1 MAMKRLGLS
10 LILILALLQ
19 PTSAH
24 AESPYD
30 GPPYDIKS
38 FEKTLL
44 ESIATISCRYKK
56 GIGFFGTY
64 SLSQESKDKG
74 QNSLIVTNQS
84 LINDCIRTSGEAIS
98 IGFNGKNYNSV
109 YSGFNVDGSDLATV
123 ISSLSPPKISLYDN
137 YWPKLGSWVHV
148 AYFVESFGI
157 IFRSSKVQLINESTY
172 VIAIDGITPTPAYGG
187 LVFNSDGNFMGTVAM
202 MGPGT
207 APAGMLKVHGA
218 PLQCEI
224 SGIQRA
230 TITRCAEGFRD
241 KIWTIDPPSGIVARP
256 TPRPTPTQTT
266 STVSRELSSAQLT
279 ALQAVQRFESALD
292 ACDSEFD
299 RLDQST
305 KEIVEGFE
313 FLTSC
318 HSMDSDFE
326 EFKSEIEDYDL
337 RSSNISQGVATLGRL
352 GNSIDRLTRDLSA
365 IKTTAAS
372 SRSTITTFARTFSE
386 IQGWLDQTS
395 EIWPEIENRVSIL
408 PKATQAM
415 IKKNASYKKA
425 VTLSEEAENKGE
437 ELTEISD
444 SASSADT
451 LGELKSAINDLLK
464 LKTSL
469 KSYQEFSNNIKVIE
483 KLIPAFVCTKGQL
496 VANLPKTGKC
506 APGYSKVSTK

>member
-1 MAMKRLGLS
+1 MKRLGLS
-10 LILILALLQ
+10 FILILALLQ
-19 PTSAH
+19 PTSAQ
-24 AESPYD
+24 AASPYD
-30 GPPYDIKS
+30 GPPSDLKS

-123 ISSLSPPKISLYDN
+123 ISSLSPPQISLYDN

-172 VIAIDGITPTPAYGG
+172 VIAIDGITPTPTYGG
-187 LVFNSDGNFMGTVAM
+187 LVFNSDGNFMGTIAM

-230 TITRCAEGFRD
+230 TITRCSEGSRD

-256 TPRPTPTQTT
+256 TPKPTPTQTA
-266 STVSRELSSAQLT
+266 STVSRELASAQLT
-279 ALQAVQRFESALD
+279 ALQAAQRFESALD
-292 ACDSEFD
+292 ACDAEFN

-313 FLTSC
+313 FLTLC

-337 RSSNISQGVATLGRL
+337 RSSNISQGVATFGRL
-352 GNSIDRLTRDLSA
+352 GTSIDRLTRDLSA
-365 IKTTAAS
+365 IKATVAG

-386 IQGWLDQTS
+386 IQGLLDQIS

-408 PKATQAM
+408 PKATQAK

-425 VTLSEEAENKGE
+425 VTLSEEVENKGE

-444 SASSADT
+444 AASSANT
-451 LGELKSAINDLLK
+451 LGELKSAINDLSK
-464 LKTSL
+464 FKSSL

>member
-24 AESPYD
+24 AASPYD
-30 GPPYDIKS
+30 GPPSDIKS
-38 FEKTLL
+38 FEQNLL
-44 ESIATISCRYKK
+44 ESIATISCRHKK

-137 YWPKLGSWVHV
+137 YWPKLGSWVYV

-172 VIAIDGITPTPAYGG
+172 VIAIEGITPTPAYGG

-207 APAGMLKVHGA
+207 APAGMLRVHGA

-230 TITRCAEGFRD
+230 TITRCSEGFRD
-241 KIWTIDPPSGIVARP
+241 KIWTIDPPSGIVTRP
-256 TPRPTPTQTT
+256 TPKPTPTQTT
-266 STVSRELSSAQLT
+266 STVSRELTSAQLT
-279 ALQAVQRFESALD
+279 ALQAAQRFESALD
-292 ACDSEFD
+292 ACDAEFD
-299 RLDQST
+299 RLDQPT

-313 FLTSC
+313 FLSLC

-337 RSSNISQGVATLGRL
+337 RSSNISQGVAIFGRL
-352 GNSIDRLTRDLSA
+352 GNSIDRLTRDLGA
-365 IKTTAAS
+365 IKAIAAG
-372 SRSTITTFARTFSE
+372 SRSTITIFARTFSE

-408 PKATQAM
+408 PKATQAL

-425 VTLSEEAENKGE
+425 VTLSEEAESKGE
-437 ELTEISD
+437 ELAEISD
-444 SASSADT
+444 SASSADS
-451 LGELKSAINDLLK
+451 LGELKTAINDLSK

-469 KSYQEFSNNIKVIE
+469 KSYQDFSNNVKVIE
-483 KLIPAFVCTKGQL
+483 KLIPAFVCTKGEL

>member
-24 AESPYD
+24 AASPYD
-30 GPPYDIKS
+30 GPPSDIKS

-137 YWPKLGSWVHV
+137 YWPKLGSWVYV

-187 LVFNSDGNFMGTVAM
+187 LVFNSDGNFMGTIAM

-230 TITRCAEGFRD
+230 TITRCSEGARD
-241 KIWTIDPPSGIVARP
+241 KIWTIDPPSGVVAKP

-279 ALQAVQRFESALD
+279 SLQAVKRYESAVE
-292 ACDSEFD
+292 ACDAEFD
-299 RLDQST
+299 RLDEET
-305 KEIVEGFE
+305 LDVVEGFD
-313 FLTSC
+313 FLSVC
-318 HSMDSDFE
+318 HSLDSDFE
-326 EFKSEIEDYDL
+326 EFRSEIEDVDL
-337 RSSNISQGVATLGRL
+337 RSSNISQGIATFGRL
-352 GNSIDRLTRDLSA
+352 STSIDRLTRDLGA
-365 IKTTAAS
+365 IKSDVAA
-372 SRSTITTFARTFSE
+372 SRSTITAYARTYSE
-386 IQGWLDQTS
+386 IQGWLEIAS
-395 EIWPEIENRVSIL
+395 EVWPDVENRISKL
-408 PKATQAM
+408 SKTNQAM
-415 IKKNASYKKA
+415 IKKNSNFKKA
-425 VTLSEEAENKGE
+425 AALVDGLESKNEQISELNDSAASA
-437 ELTEISD
+437 TRISD
-444 SASSADT
+444 
-451 LGELKSAINDLLK
+451 LKTAVNDGIK
-464 LKTSL
+464 LKASL
-469 KSYQEFSNNIKVIE
+469 KGYQELNSLVKAID
-483 KLIPAFVCTKGQL
+483 KLIPAYVCTKGSL

>member
-1 MAMKRLGLS
+1 
-10 LILILALLQ
+10 
-19 PTSAH
+19 
-24 AESPYD
+24 
-30 GPPYDIKS
+30 
-38 FEKTLL
+38 
-44 ESIATISCRYKK
+44 
-56 GIGFFGTY
+56 
-64 SLSQESKDKG
+64 
-74 QNSLIVTNQS
+74 
-84 LINDCIRTSGEAIS
+84 
-98 IGFNGKNYNSV
+98 
-109 YSGFNVDGSDLATV
+109 
-123 ISSLSPPKISLYDN
+123 
-137 YWPKLGSWVHV
+137 
-148 AYFVESFGI
+148 
-157 IFRSSKVQLINESTY
+157 
-172 VIAIDGITPTPAYGG
+172 
-187 LVFNSDGNFMGTVAM
+187 MGTVAM

-224 SGIQRA
+224 SGIQRG
-230 TITRCAEGFRD
+230 TITRCTEGSRD
-241 KIWTIDPPSGIVARP
+241 KIWTIDPPSGIVAKP

-266 STVSRELSSAQLT
+266 STVSRELTSAQLT
-279 ALQAVQRFESALD
+279 ALQAVQRYESALD
-292 ACDSEFD
+292 ACDAEFD

-313 FLTSC
+313 FLTLC

-326 EFKSEIEDYDL
+326 EYKSEIEDYDL
-337 RSSNISQGVATLGRL
+337 RSSNISQGVSTLGRL

-365 IKTTAAS
+365 IKATVAG

-386 IQGWLDQTS
+386 IQGWLDQIS

-437 ELTEISD
+437 ELTEISNA
-444 SASSADT
+444 ASSADI
-451 LGELKSAINDLLK
+451 LGELKTANNDLLN

-483 KLIPAFVCTKGQL
+483 KLIPAFVCTKGQF

>member
-1 MAMKRLGLS
+1 MKRLGLS
-10 LILILALLQ
+10 FILILALLQ
-19 PTSAH
+19 PTSAQ
-24 AESPYD
+24 AASPYD
-30 GPPYDIKS
+30 GPPSDLKS

-123 ISSLSPPKISLYDN
+123 ISSLSPPQISLYDN

-172 VIAIDGITPTPAYGG
+172 VIAIDGITPTPTYGG
-187 LVFNSDGNFMGTVAM
+187 LVFNSDGNFMGTIAM

-230 TITRCAEGFRD
+230 TITRCSEGSRD
-241 KIWTIDPPSGIVARP
+241 KIWTIDHPSGIVARP
-256 TPRPTPTQTT
+256 TPKPTPTQTA
-266 STVSRELSSAQLT
+266 STVSRELASAQLT
-279 ALQAVQRFESALD
+279 ALQAAQRFESALD
-292 ACDSEFD
+292 ACDAEFN

-313 FLTSC
+313 FLTLC

-337 RSSNISQGVATLGRL
+337 RSSNISQGVATFGRL
-352 GNSIDRLTRDLSA
+352 GTSIDRLTRDLSA
-365 IKTTAAS
+365 IKATVAG

-386 IQGWLDQTS
+386 IQGLLDQIS

-408 PKATQAM
+408 PKATQAK

-425 VTLSEEAENKGE
+425 VTLSEEVENKGE

-444 SASSADT
+444 AASSANT
-451 LGELKSAINDLLK
+451 LGELKSAINDLSK
-464 LKTSL
+464 FKTSL